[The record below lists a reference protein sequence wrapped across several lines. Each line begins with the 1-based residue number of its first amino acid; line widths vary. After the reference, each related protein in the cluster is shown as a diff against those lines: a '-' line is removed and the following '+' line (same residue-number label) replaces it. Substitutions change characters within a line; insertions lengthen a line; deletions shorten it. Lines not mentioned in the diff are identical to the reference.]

1 MDDKLIFKRPKPK
14 KPRGTGRGEVI
25 RITDDAYAILTG
37 YSAELGKT
45 IGYLASHM
53 IEWAAE
59 RVVIEDDE

>member
-1 MDDKLIFKRPKPK
+1 MDDKLIFKRPKPGK
-14 KPRGTGRGEVI
+14 LRKTGKGEVI
-25 RITDDAYAILTG
+25 RITDGAYAILAG

-59 RVVIEDDE
+59 RVVIEDE